1 MRYCMSLNE
10 YKNEVKDFMI
20 KMNSLNGDNYQKIAW
35 LEEEFELLK
44 NAVND
49 SNKDRIK
56 HQLYDMLY
64 LLFEIAVDNGFDL
77 DKEWLAGTKR
87 KQEKYLDKQV

>member
-1 MRYCMSLNE
+1 MSLNE
-10 YKNEVKDFMI
+10 YQNEVKDFMI
-20 KMNSLNGDNYQKIAW
+20 QMNSLNGDNDQKIAW

-64 LLFEIAVDNGFDL
+64 LLFEMSVDNGFDL
-77 DKEWLAGTKR
+77 EKEWLAGSKR
-87 KQEKYLDKQV
+87 KQEKYLGKQV